1 MSKTAVGSSTIGK
14 ADELL
19 YHYTSV
25 ESFLNIVDG
34 GELWAS
40 HIRYQNDTS
49 EQRLIWDHV

>member
-1 MSKTAVGSSTIGK
+1 MEVVDCPPQQ

-25 ESFLNIVDG
+25 EAFVNIING

-40 HIRYQNDTS
+40 HIRYLNDRS
-49 EQRLIWDHV
+49 EQRLL